1 MKDGASCMGH
11 SRIWEPI
18 FVPHDCLAASYVQRL
33 RRLFFFFFF
42 LNLDLDFMRVP
53 HVPGAQALGR

>member
-33 RRLFFFFFF
+33 RRLFFLD
-42 LNLDLDFMRVP
+42 LNLNFMRVP